1 MTLIGLCGIKIE
13 TLRLLFY
20 LKSNKF
26 CFINYRRETEA
37 VEQVRQSVHMAEQ
50 ISLEKTQVELELTQV
65 KQQLERQQDRI
76 KGIQVRFTFST
87 STFIWPGLCLLFRIS
102 YRN

>member
-1 MTLIGLCGIKIE
+1 MK
-13 TLRLLFY
+13 Y
-20 LKSNKF
+20 YKF

-76 KGIQVRFTFST
+76 KGIGYTCHVY
-87 STFIWPGLCLLFRIS
+87 I
-102 YRN
+102 